1 MHLGGSIRTAA
12 LTLVAATALGAG
24 TTVLAPSPALAAG
37 GLGESGTTRYVVSE
51 DGSPVKVTQTVTVTN
66 EQPSTATR
74 YFYWTGYGVWLPSSV
89 TSLKGTS
96 NGSSIPV
103 KVVRQKGQYYA
114 DISFPS
120 DLRYGQTR
128 TVTLT
133 YTIPGSPVRSSQPGR
148 VGKGYAAF
156 DVYSPGDAGRA
167 TIEVVSPRWMTLDL
181 GMAYTESGSGDT
193 RVATIHGGGPDG
205 LWTQLSLRD
214 PSQVVKREVK
224 VGQYAFSLQAFPG
237 DTRWS
242 SYIAGRLPSSVT
254 TLERLTGQPWP
265 NRSTTITEDASGQ
278 VYGWD
283 GSYERGRI
291 DVSEALDPALLA
303 HELSH
308 AWSNF
313 DHLEDRWLTEGL
325 AQELA
330 TETTAATGQ
339 KDTKHPAV
347 SPTQK
352 SAFPLADWQG
362 SSRAGSAEDY
372 AYPASWRVVHDLV
385 AGSRAVPRPQ
395 LIKALTTT
403 KTVYDAPGERTIT
416 THATTWRQAYDL
428 FEVLGGN
435 ASIRALMTRWVL
447 DSEGKALLP
456 ARTTARTAYAAQD
469 AADGAWSLPRG
480 VRTAMADWD
489 FTRAGREL
497 ALTRALG
504 PQAKAAQAAATAAG
518 IDVAPLRAAY
528 QSADETSEYRE
539 VGARL
544 GTFVREAT
552 AFRSTRSDVDSAGPL
567 ARLGD
572 LVLQPGADLD
582 RAKGAI
588 AKGDTA
594 SADAA
599 LADARTGAGRATL
612 VGAGLL
618 LGAVLV
624 LLALVLILRWATRRR
639 GRRRRGPVSGARVPD
654 GAAVPGGTGVPDGV
668 GAPDS
673 GPSAGQQDA
682 LVAVTPS
689 GTGAQDR
696 LVEGGQA
703 GVVQPVEGGD
713 GPAPFTHA
721 VVERG
726 DAGSLEGATGPG
738 AEPGQGGHDR
748 TTR

>member
-1 MHLGGSIRTAA
+1 MHLGGSTRTAA
-12 LTLVAATALGAG
+12 LALAAATALGAG

-51 DGSPVKVTQTVTVTN
+51 DGSPVQVTQTVTVTN
-66 EQPSTATR
+66 EEPPTATR
-74 YFYWTGYGVWLPSSV
+74 YFYWTGYGVWLPSAV
-89 TSLKGTS
+89 GSLRGTS

-103 KVVRQKGQYYA
+103 TVVRQKGQYYA

-120 DLRYGQTR
+120 ELRYGQTR

-167 TIEVVSPRWMTLDL
+167 TIEVVSPRWITLDL
-181 GMAYTESGSGDT
+181 GLPYTESGSGDT
-193 RVATIHGGGPDG
+193 RVATIRGGGPEG
-205 LWTQLSLRD
+205 LWTQMSLRD
-214 PSQVVKREVK
+214 PSQIVKHDVQ
-224 VGQYAFSLQAFPG
+224 VGPYSFSLQAFPG
-237 DTRWS
+237 DTGWS

-265 NRSTTITEDASGQ
+265 NRSTTITEDFSGQ

-313 DHLEDRWLTEGL
+313 DHLDDRWLTEGL

-339 KDTKHPAV
+339 KDTSHPSV
-347 SPTQK
+347 SPTQA

-362 SSRAGSAEDY
+362 STRAGSAEDY
-372 AYPASWRVVHDLV
+372 AYPASWQVVHDLV
-385 AGSRAVPRPQ
+385 AGSTAVPRPQ

-403 KTVYDAPGERTIT
+403 KTIYDAPGERTIT

-435 ASIRALMTRWVL
+435 TGTRALMSRWVL
-447 DSEGKALLP
+447 DPEGKALLP
-456 ARTTARTAYAAQD
+456 ARASARTAYAAQD

-489 FTRAGREL
+489 FARAGREL

-504 PQAKAAQAAATAAG
+504 PQAKAAQAAATAAD
-518 IDVAPLRAAY
+518 IDVAPLRTAY
-528 QSADETSEYRE
+528 QSAQGAAEYRE

-544 GTFVREAT
+544 AAFAREAT
-552 AFRSTRSDVDSAGPL
+552 ALRSTRSEVDSAGPL

-572 LVLQPGADLD
+572 LVLQPRADLD
-582 RAKGAI
+582 RAEAAI

-594 SADAA
+594 TADAA
-599 LADARTGAGRATL
+599 LADARTGAARATL

-618 LGAVLV
+618 LAAVL
-624 LLALVLILRWATRRR
+624 LMLALVLSLRRATRR
-639 GRRRRGPVSGARVPD
+639 GRRRDRR
-654 GAAVPGGTGVPDGV
+654 TT
-668 GAPDS
+668 GAPAADG
-673 GPSAGQQDA
+673 GPAGGPA
-682 LVAVTPS
+682 
-689 GTGAQDR
+689 
-696 LVEGGQA
+696 GGQ
-703 GVVQPVEGGD
+703 PSEGD
-713 GPAPFTHA
+713 GPAPVTHA
-721 VVERG
+721 GVEGG
-726 DAGSLEGATGPG
+726 DARPAAG
-738 AEPGQGGHDR
+738 
-748 TTR
+748 